1 MNHTEIQ
8 GKIMEAYGGFWR
20 RVLAYIIDTILLNI
34 AVSMVAGF
42 LGLGVGASMA
52 MLNPEQVNGMYSGAF
67 VLSSLLSLVA
77 SWLYFALMESS
88 KLQATVGKLAVGVI
102 VTDLNGNRISFLR
115 ATGRYFA
122 KILSGLILLIGY
134 IMVAFT
140 ERKQGLHDM
149 LAGTLVWKTR
159 DPRTVVSHEDV
170 FR

>member
-1 MNHTEIQ
+1 MQ
-8 GKIMEAYGGFWR
+8 PYGGFWW
-20 RVLAYIIDTILLNI
+20 RVLAYIIDSIILNI
-34 AVSMVAGF
+34 AVGIVGGI
-42 LGLGVGASMA
+42 LGLGLGASMVLLESA
-52 MLNPEQVNGMYSGAF
+52 PEAYTSSTVL
-67 VLSSLLSLVA
+67 LSSLLSLVA

-88 KLQATVGKLAVGVI
+88 QLQATVGKLAVGVV

-122 KILSGLILLIGY
+122 KILSSIILLIGF

-140 ERKQGLHDM
+140 QRKQGLHDM

-159 DPRTVVSHEDV
+159 DPRSLVSHEEV

>member
-1 MNHTEIQ
+1 MQ
-8 GKIMEAYGGFWR
+8 PYGGFWW
-20 RVLAYIIDTILLNI
+20 RVLAYFIDAIILNI
-34 AVSMVAGF
+34 AISVVFSI
-42 LGLGVGASMA
+42 LGLGIGASLTMMEA
-52 MLNPEQVNGMYSGAF
+52 GQASNAYTGA
-67 VLSSLLSLVA
+67 LMMSSLLSLVA

-88 KLQATVGKLAVGVI
+88 PMQATVGKLAVGVI
-102 VTDLNGNRISFLR
+102 VTDLNGNRISFAR

-122 KILSGLILLIGY
+122 KILSGLILFIGY

-159 DPRTVVSHEDV
+159 DPRSVVSHEEV